1 MSIIDIVRAIIITAG
16 IIGGGAFIEYLFTY
30 DDAQTWEKRRRY
42 YRKYHEW
49 PWW

>member
-1 MSIIDIVRAIIITAG
+1 MILGMSILGWVFLGLIILG
-16 IIGGGAFIEYLFTY
+16 MLVIEYLLTF
-30 DDAQTWEKRRRY
+30 DDAQTWEKRRKY

>member
-1 MSIIDIVRAIIITAG
+1 MITLKGIIIFIALMALF
-16 IIGGGAFIEYLFTY
+16 AFIEYLFTY
-30 DDAQTWEKRRRY
+30 DDAQTWEKRRKY